1 MMFNSGAAL
10 QAPPPMP
17 EELAFRGLHLTGKFL
32 AMDKQ
37 DYPCIVDTIT
47 ETQMSFLTVGPA
59 VTNYSFICYM
69 DVVGRLPGTICGRV
83 EGGFQ
88 ATINLTENRMG
99 RVFERLEWYQ
109 SHRQTQME
117 TGTARQ
123 HDRQSANVQ
132 AELRLMNGAT
142 YPCEILNVSFSG
154 MAIRTNVEISIGS
167 PISVGNLSGV
177 VVRSEGTNIGI
188 KFNDMLSKTSLD
200 TLVS

>member
-10 QAPPPMP
+10 QAPPPMQ
-17 EELAFRGLHLTGKFL
+17 EQLAYQGLQLTGKFL

-47 ETQMSFLTVGPA
+47 ETQMTFLTVGPA

-69 DVVGRLPGTICGRV
+69 DVVGRLPGTVCGRV
-83 EGGFQ
+83 EGGFL
-88 ATINLTENRMG
+88 ANINLTDARMA

-117 TGTARQ
+117 AGTARQ
-123 HDRQSANVQ
+123 HHRQTSNVQ
-132 AELRLMNGAT
+132 AELRLMNGVA

-167 PISVGNLSGV
+167 PVSVGNLTGV
-177 VVRSEGTNIGI
+177 VVRAEGTNIGI